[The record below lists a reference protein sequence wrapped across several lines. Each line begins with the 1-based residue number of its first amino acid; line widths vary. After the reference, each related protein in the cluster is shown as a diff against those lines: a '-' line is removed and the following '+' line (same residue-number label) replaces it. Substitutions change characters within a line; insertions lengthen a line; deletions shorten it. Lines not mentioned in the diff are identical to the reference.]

1 MTFMCIIIMTCT
13 LLHFVL
19 LGYIHDVNTADK
31 INTGW
36 LVIRHMHVYSQT
48 LACTRL
54 QYEHLHNN
62 VNVLG
67 TQNDMFVLLQFWVVY
82 TLY

>member
-1 MTFMCIIIMTCT
+1 MTFMYIIIMTCT
-13 LLHFVL
+13 FLHFVL

-48 LACTRL
+48 LACTWL
-54 QYEHLHNN
+54 QYEHLHIN

-67 TQNDMFVLLQFWVVY
+67 IQNDMFVLRVAY